1 MKSRNFQDMH
11 IGAGIWLYLIGTTLV
26 ACADETL
33 PVLKV
38 GTEVYSN
45 VTITAVTA
53 TDIYFTSAKGVANA
67 KLKNLD
73 PALQKHFKFDAASAD
88 AANTKQKAAG
98 TSSSV
103 SATSDSEPTIDR
115 ANAKAVMDDATARVN
130 AIINQPVRQL
140 ARTPD
145 MLVSVSSPG
154 WFHAGAMKP
163 DFATVDI
170 RTTQDSQY
178 DQRPYVTSDLN
189 PGVVFVGSEIEFN
202 PMTKFFYI
210 DRSLPKKKLTEAEML
225 EINRLYR
232 IIGACEE
239 KLQPPSALVAGFLSV
254 HKNAIILA
262 ALSLVLLLLPIRLF
276 TSKRLG

>member
-33 PVLKV
+33 PVVKV

-88 AANTKQKAAG
+88 AANTKQKADG
-98 TSSSV
+98 TSRT
-103 SATSDSEPTIDR
+103 SATEQTIDR
-115 ANAKAVMDDATARVN
+115 ANAKAVMDDATARVQ
-130 AIINQPVRQL
+130 AIVNQPVRQL
-140 ARTPD
+140 ARTPE
-145 MLVSVSSPG
+145 MPVSVSSPG

-163 DFATVDI
+163 DFATVDV
-170 RTTQDSQY
+170 RTTQDKQY
-178 DQRPYVTSDLN
+178 EQRPYVTSDLN
-189 PGVVFVGSEIEFN
+189 PDVVFVGSEIEFN

-210 DRSLPKKKLTEAEML
+210 DRSLPKKRLTEAEMV

-239 KLQPPSALVAGFLSV
+239 KLQAPSVLIAGFLSV

-262 ALSLVLLLLPIRLF
+262 ALSLVLLLLPIRFLM
-276 TSKRLG
+276 SKRLG